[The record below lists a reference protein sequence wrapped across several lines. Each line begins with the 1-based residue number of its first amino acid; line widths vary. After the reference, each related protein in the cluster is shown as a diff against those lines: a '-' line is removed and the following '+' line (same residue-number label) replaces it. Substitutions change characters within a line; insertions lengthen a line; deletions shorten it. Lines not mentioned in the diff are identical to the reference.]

1 MSGTVTHFAQAT
13 VQHALAILQT
23 DLPADLRASL
33 RLGDYLPGLLS
44 QLPFVTVTATI
55 KRVRNTGV
63 GGTIDLKQAQIEGAL
78 VDLGYVTGASG
89 LGELTLTLWAITRPQ
104 LEMVRTAVTA
114 LTWARRTRQWEAP
127 AGLLNQAAFLTCQ
140 LAESSAALVA
150 PLPPAPPH
158 FVINA
163 NNTDLLSLPDPNAPV
178 LGQASQGQTFEL
190 LGRTADMTF
199 IQGCCFQGQP
209 IWVTATAVTAT
220 VALATIPIVTPP
232 PLAAPQATPKR
243 RRRNLPVAA
252 ASAAIDPGTAILATA
267 STTPITAW
275 RQDLRYLTHLELTQE
290 PLAAG
295 DLIDEVQ
302 LSQHLAREGALL
314 HTDRLRI
321 TAQGAQAVNNF

>member
-13 VQHALAILQT
+13 VQHALAILQA
-23 DLPADLRASL
+23 DLPADLRIGL
-33 RLGDYLPGLLS
+33 RMGDYLPGLLS

-104 LEMVRTAVTA
+104 LESVRNALTA
-114 LTWARRTRQWEAP
+114 LTWAQRSRQWEAP
-127 AGLLNQAAFLTCQ
+127 TGLLNRATFLTSQ
-140 LAESSAALVA
+140 LTESSAAIVA

-158 FVINA
+158 FTINT
-163 NNTDLLSLPDPNAPV
+163 NNTDLHSSPDPDAPV
-178 LGQASQGQTFEL
+178 LGQAAQGQTFEL

-209 IWVTATAVTAT
+209 IWVAATAVTAT

-232 PLAAPQATPKR
+232 ALAVPLATPKR
-243 RRRNLPVAA
+243 RRRNVPAVAG
-252 ASAAIDPGTAILATA
+252 AIDPGTAILATA

-302 LSQHLAREGALL
+302 LTQHLAREGTLL

>member
-1 MSGTVTHFAQAT
+1 MPLTDSQFAQAT
-13 VQHALAILQT
+13 VQHTLAILQA
-23 DLPADLRASL
+23 DLPAELQTGLRM
-33 RLGDYLPGLLS
+33 GDYMPGLLS
-44 QLPFVTVTATI
+44 QLPFVTVAATI

-104 LEMVRTAVTA
+104 LETLRTAVTA
-114 LTWARRTRQWEAP
+114 LTWARRARQWEAP
-127 AGLLNQAAFLTCQ
+127 AGLLNRAAFLTCQ
-140 LAESSAALVA
+140 LVESPAALVA

-163 NNTDLLSLPDPNAPV
+163 NNTDLHSTPDLNAPV
-178 LGQASQGQTFEL
+178 LGQAAQGQTFEL
-190 LGRTADMTF
+190 LGRSADMAF

-209 IWVTATAVTAT
+209 IWVAATAVTAT
-220 VALATIPIVTPP
+220 VVLATIPIVTPP

-243 RRRNLPVAA
+243 RRRNAPAA
-252 ASAAIDPGTAILATA
+252 AAIDPGTAILAAA

-295 DLIDEVQ
+295 ERIDEVQ
-302 LSQHLAREGALL
+302 LTQHLAREGTVL

-321 TAQGAQAVNNF
+321 TAQGSQAVNNF